1 MTALD
6 RKASSGASRPG
17 ASRSGASRSGASRPK
32 LSGGDIAFNIVNYS
46 VFILITLACIFPFY
60 YLLINTISDNELVR
74 LGKIQLLPQ
83 GIHFENYV
91 QVLKIPGIL
100 DALFVSVARTVLG
113 TLWTVGGCAFLG
125 YLVTK
130 REMWLRK
137 VWYRLIIITMYFSAG
152 LIPWYMNLR
161 MLGFLDNFWV
171 YVIPGLVSPYNV
183 ILVKTFIEALPP
195 SLEESATLDGA
206 GYTRVFFSIVMPLI
220 TPILATLCIFSA
232 VGQWNSFT
240 DTMMLM
246 PSGKFY
252 ALQFL
257 LYKYQNEAS
266 SLAAL
271 VRNTQDSSALA
282 NVATKQTALSVRMT
296 VAMVVTI
303 PILLVYPFFQR
314 YFVKGIM
321 IGAVKG

>member
-1 MTALD
+1 MS
-6 RKASSGASRPG
+6 RKQNVSTHDHPSHV
-17 ASRSGASRSGASRPK
+17 K
-32 LSGGDIAFNIVNYS
+32 LSRGDIAFNIVNYT
-46 VFILITLACIFPFY
+46 VFALITLACLFPFY
-60 YLLINTISDNELVR
+60 YLFINTISNNEMVR
-74 LGKIQLLPQ
+74 LGQIQLIPK
-83 GIHFENYV
+83 GIHFQNYV
-91 QVLKIPGIL
+91 EVMKIDGIV

-113 TLWTVGGCAFLG
+113 TLWTVGGSAFLG

-130 REMWLRK
+130 QEMWLRK
-137 VWYRLIIITMYFSAG
+137 LWYRLIIITMYFSAG

-183 ILVKTFIEALPP
+183 ILVKTFIEGLPQ

-206 GYTRVFFSIVMPLI
+206 GYTKVFFSVIMPLI

-246 PSGKFY
+246 PSGKY
-252 ALQFL
+252 YTLQFL

-271 VRNTQDSSALA
+271 VRNTQDSSSLA
-282 NVATKQTALSVRMT
+282 NLATKQTALSVRMT
-296 VAMVVTI
+296 VAMVVTF

>member
-1 MTALD
+1 
-6 RKASSGASRPG
+6 
-17 ASRSGASRSGASRPK
+17 
-32 LSGGDIAFNIVNYS
+32 
-46 VFILITLACIFPFY
+46 
-60 YLLINTISDNELVR
+60 
-74 LGKIQLLPQ
+74 
-83 GIHFENYV
+83 
-91 QVLKIPGIL
+91 
-100 DALFVSVARTVLG
+100 
-113 TLWTVGGCAFLG
+113 
-125 YLVTK
+125 
-130 REMWLRK
+130 
-137 VWYRLIIITMYFSAG
+137 
-152 LIPWYMNLR
+152 
-161 MLGFLDNFWV
+161 
-171 YVIPGLVSPYNV
+171 
-183 ILVKTFIEALPP
+183 VKTFIEALPP

-252 ALQFL
+252 TLQFL

>member
-1 MTALD
+1 MAKKDLNIHD
-6 RKASSGASRPG
+6 KHHRQKMSR
-17 ASRSGASRSGASRPK
+17 
-32 LSGGDIAFNIVNYS
+32 GDIVFHIVNYT
-46 VFILITLACIFPFY
+46 VFTLLTLVCLFPFY
-60 YLLINTISDNELVR
+60 YLFINTISDNELVR
-74 LGKIQLLPQ
+74 LGAIQLYPQ
-83 GIHFENYV
+83 GIHFQNYV
-91 QVLKIPGIL
+91 EVMRIEGIL
-100 DALFVSVARTVLG
+100 DALLVSVARTVLG
-113 TLWTVGGCAFLG
+113 TLWTVGGSAMLG

-130 REMWLRK
+130 QEMWLRK
-137 VWYRLIIITMYFSAG
+137 VWYRLIVVTMYFSAG

-206 GYTRVFFSIVMPLI
+206 GYLRCFFNVIMPLI
-220 TPILATLCIFSA
+220 IPILATLCIFSA

-246 PSGKFY
+246 PSGKY
-252 ALQFL
+252 YTLQFL

-271 VRNTQDSSALA
+271 VRATQDSSALA
-282 NVATKQTALSVRMT
+282 NLATKQTALSVRMT
-296 VAMVVTI
+296 VAMVVTF

>member
-6 RKASSGASRPG
+6 RKAASGASRP
-17 ASRSGASRSGASRPK
+17 GASRPK

-252 ALQFL
+252 TLQFL

-321 IGAVKG
+321 IGAVTG

>member
-1 MTALD
+1 MTAIDKKLEKAMRENH
-6 RKASSGASRPG
+6 RKNKQ
-17 ASRSGASRSGASRPK
+17 K
-32 LSGGDIAFNIVNYS
+32 LSRGDIAFNIINYA
-46 VFILITLACIFPFY
+46 VFVLITLACIFPFY
-60 YLLINTISDNELVR
+60 YLFINTISDNELVR
-74 LGKIQLLPQ
+74 LGQIQLYPR

-91 QVLKIPGIL
+91 QVLKIPGII
-100 DALFVSVARTVLG
+100 DALFVSIARTVLG
-113 TLWTVGGCAFLG
+113 TIWTVGGCAFLG
-125 YLVTK
+125 YLCTK
-130 REMWLRK
+130 QEMWLRK

-206 GYTRVFFSIVMPLI
+206 GYTKLFVSIIMPLI

-246 PSGKFY
+246 PSGKNY
-252 ALQFL
+252 TLQFL

-271 VRNTQDSSALA
+271 VRNTQDSSSLA

-296 VAMVVTI
+296 VAMVVTL
-303 PILLVYPFFQR
+303 PILCVYPFFQR

>member
-1 MTALD
+1 MTTSSKE
-6 RKASSGASRPG
+6 RKNLKNVHDLHHKMQSST
-17 ASRSGASRSGASRPK
+17 
-32 LSGGDIAFNIVNYS
+32 GDKIFNVVNYT
-46 VFILITLACIFPFY
+46 VFTLITLICLFPFY
-60 YLLINTISDNELVR
+60 YLFINTISDNEMVR
-74 LGKIQLLPQ
+74 LGYIQLIPR
-83 GIHFENYV
+83 GIHFQNYV
-91 QVLKIPGIL
+91 EVMKIEGIL
-100 DALFVSVARTVLG
+100 DALLVSVARTVLG
-113 TLWTVGGCAFLG
+113 TVWTVGGSAMLG

-130 REMWLRK
+130 QEMWLRK
-137 VWYRLIIITMYFSAG
+137 VWYRLIVITMYFSAG

-206 GYTRVFFSIVMPLI
+206 GYMRVFLKVIMPLI

-246 PSGKFY
+246 PSGKY
-252 ALQFL
+252 YTLQFL
-257 LYKYQNEAS
+257 LYKYKNEAS

-271 VRNTQDSSALA
+271 VRSTQDSSSLA
-282 NVATKQTALSVRMT
+282 NLATKQTALSVRMT
-296 VAMVVTI
+296 VAMVVTF

>member
-1 MTALD
+1 MTAIDKKLEKAMRENH
-6 RKASSGASRPG
+6 RKNKQ
-17 ASRSGASRSGASRPK
+17 K
-32 LSGGDIAFNIVNYS
+32 LSRGDIAFNIINYA
-46 VFILITLACIFPFY
+46 VFVLITLACIFPFY
-60 YLLINTISDNELVR
+60 YLFINTISDNELVR
-74 LGKIQLLPQ
+74 LGQIQLYPR

-91 QVLKIPGIL
+91 QVLKIPGIM
-100 DALFVSVARTVLG
+100 DALFVSIARTVLG
-113 TLWTVGGCAFLG
+113 TIWTVGGCAFLG
-125 YLVTK
+125 YLCTK
-130 REMWLRK
+130 QEMWLRK

-206 GYTRVFFSIVMPLI
+206 GYTKLFISIIMPLI

-246 PSGKFY
+246 PSGKNY
-252 ALQFL
+252 TLQFL

-271 VRNTQDSSALA
+271 VRNTQDSSSLA

-296 VAMVVTI
+296 VAMVVTL
-303 PILLVYPFFQR
+303 PILCVYPFFQR

>member
-1 MTALD
+1 MAKKDKQQGHLEQN
-6 RKASSGASRPG
+6 GGSR
-17 ASRSGASRSGASRPK
+17 
-32 LSGGDIAFNIVNYS
+32 LFNIVNYT
-46 VFILITLACIFPFY
+46 VFVLITLACIFPFY
-60 YLLINTISDNELVR
+60 YLFINTISDNELVR
-74 LGKIQLLPQ
+74 LGRIQLFPQ

-91 QVLKIPGIL
+91 QVMKIPGIL

-113 TLWTVGGCAFLG
+113 TPWTVGGCAFLG
-125 YLVTK
+125 YLCTK
-130 REMWLRK
+130 QEMWLRK
-137 VWYRLIIITMYFSAG
+137 VWYRLIIVTMYFSAG

-183 ILVKTFIEALPP
+183 ILVKTFIEALPG

-206 GYTRVFFSIVMPLI
+206 GYGRVFISIIMPLI

-246 PSGKFY
+246 PSGKY
-252 ALQFL
+252 YTLQFL

-271 VRNTQDSSALA
+271 VRNTQDSSSLA

-296 VAMVVTI
+296 VAMVVTL
-303 PILLVYPFFQR
+303 PILCVYPFFQR

>member
-1 MTALD
+1 MA
-6 RKASSGASRPG
+6 RKERNIHDGHHHQ
-17 ASRSGASRSGASRPK
+17 K
-32 LSGGDIAFNIVNYS
+32 LSRGDIAFNIINYT
-46 VFILITLACIFPFY
+46 VFTILTLVCLFPFY
-60 YLLINTISDNELVR
+60 YLFINTISDNELVR
-74 LGKIQLLPQ
+74 LGYIQLYPR
-83 GIHFENYV
+83 GIHFQNYV
-91 QVLKIPGIL
+91 EVLHIEGIL
-100 DALFVSVARTVLG
+100 DALLVSVARTVLG
-113 TLWTVGGCAFLG
+113 TLWTVGGSAMLG

-130 REMWLRK
+130 QEMWLRK
-137 VWYRLIIITMYFSAG
+137 VWYRLIVITMYFSAG

-206 GYTRVFFSIVMPLI
+206 GYMRCFFNVIMPLI
-220 TPILATLCIFSA
+220 IPILATLCIFSA

-246 PSGKFY
+246 PSGKY
-252 ALQFL
+252 YTLQFL

-271 VRNTQDSSALA
+271 VRATQDSNALA
-282 NVATKQTALSVRMT
+282 NLATKQTALSVRMT
-296 VAMVVTI
+296 VAMVVTF

>member
-1 MTALD
+1 M
-6 RKASSGASRPG
+6 
-17 ASRSGASRSGASRPK
+17 
-32 LSGGDIAFNIVNYS
+32 
-46 VFILITLACIFPFY
+46 
-60 YLLINTISDNELVR
+60 
-74 LGKIQLLPQ
+74 
-83 GIHFENYV
+83 
-91 QVLKIPGIL
+91 KIPGIM

-113 TLWTVGGCAFLG
+113 TLWTVAGCAFLG

-130 REMWLRK
+130 QEMWLRK

-161 MLGFLDNFWV
+161 NLGFLDNFWV

-183 ILVKTFIEALPP
+183 ILVKTFIEGLPP

-206 GYTRVFFSIVMPLI
+206 GYIRVFLSVVLPLI

-246 PSGKFY
+246 PSGKNY
-252 ALQFL
+252 TLQFL
-257 LYKYQNEAS
+257 LYKYQREAQ

-271 VRNTQDSSALA
+271 VRNTQDTNALA
-282 NVATKQTALSVRMT
+282 N
-296 VAMVVTI
+296 
-303 PILLVYPFFQR
+303 
-314 YFVKGIM
+314 
-321 IGAVKG
+321 IGAQGGAAATPAIGAKVTQGPGLPGGQQLPAAMAGRAHDSLTSSAADQPALE

>member
-1 MTALD
+1 MTAIDKKLEKAMRENH
-6 RKASSGASRPG
+6 RKNKQ
-17 ASRSGASRSGASRPK
+17 K
-32 LSGGDIAFNIVNYS
+32 LSRGDIAFNIINYA
-46 VFILITLACIFPFY
+46 VFMLITLACIFPFY
-60 YLLINTISDNELVR
+60 YLFINTISDNELVR
-74 LGKIQLLPQ
+74 LGQIQLYPR

-91 QVLKIPGIL
+91 QVLKIPGIM
-100 DALFVSVARTVLG
+100 DALFVSIARTVLG
-113 TLWTVGGCAFLG
+113 TIWTVGGCAFLG
-125 YLVTK
+125 YLCTK
-130 REMWLRK
+130 QEMWLRK

-206 GYTRVFFSIVMPLI
+206 GYTKLFVSIIMPLI

-246 PSGKFY
+246 PSGKNY
-252 ALQFL
+252 TLQFL

-271 VRNTQDSSALA
+271 VRNTQDSSSLA

-296 VAMVVTI
+296 VAMVVTL
-303 PILLVYPFFQR
+303 PILCVYPFFQR

>member
-1 MTALD
+1 MFA
-6 RKASSGASRPG
+6 
-17 ASRSGASRSGASRPK
+17 
-32 LSGGDIAFNIVNYS
+32 
-46 VFILITLACIFPFY
+46 LITLACLFPFY
-60 YLLINTISDNELVR
+60 YLFINTISDNEMVR
-74 LGKIQLLPQ
+74 LGQIQLIPK
-83 GIHFENYV
+83 GIHFQNYV
-91 QVLKIPGIL
+91 EVMKIDGIV

-113 TLWTVGGCAFLG
+113 TLWTVGGSAFLG

-130 REMWLRK
+130 QEMWLRK
-137 VWYRLIIITMYFSAG
+137 LWYRLIIITMYFSAG

-183 ILVKTFIEALPP
+183 ILVKTFIEGLPQ

-206 GYTRVFFSIVMPLI
+206 GYTKVFFSVIMPLI

-246 PSGKFY
+246 PSGKY
-252 ALQFL
+252 YTLQFL

-271 VRNTQDSSALA
+271 VRNTQDSSSLA
-282 NVATKQTALSVRMT
+282 NLATKQTALSVRMT
-296 VAMVVTI
+296 VAMVVTF

>member
-1 MTALD
+1 MSKQKNTQNQSTHD
-6 RKASSGASRPG
+6 KHHHMQ
-17 ASRSGASRSGASRPK
+17 
-32 LSGGDIAFNIVNYS
+32 LSTGDKIFNFVNYT
-46 VFILITLACIFPFY
+46 VFTLITIACLFPFY
-60 YLLINTISDNELVR
+60 YLFINTISDNELVR
-74 LGKIQLLPQ
+74 LGYIQLYPQ
-83 GIHFENYV
+83 GIHLQNYV
-91 QVLKIPGIL
+91 EVMKINGIL
-100 DALFVSVARTVLG
+100 DALLVSVTRTVLG
-113 TLWTVGGCAFLG
+113 TVWTVGGSAMLG

-130 REMWLRK
+130 QEMWLRK

-206 GYTRVFFSIVMPLI
+206 GYTRVFLSVIMPLI

-246 PSGKFY
+246 PAGKY
-252 ALQFL
+252 YTLQFL

-271 VRNTQDSSALA
+271 VRNTQDSSSLA
-282 NVATKQTALSVRMT
+282 NIATKQTALSVRMT
-296 VAMVVTI
+296 VAMVVTL
-303 PILLVYPFFQR
+303 PILFVYPFFQR

>member
-1 MTALD
+1 MA
-6 RKASSGASRPG
+6 RKERNIHDGHHHQ
-17 ASRSGASRSGASRPK
+17 K
-32 LSGGDIAFNIVNYS
+32 LSRGDIAFIIINYT
-46 VFILITLACIFPFY
+46 VFTILTLVCLFPFY
-60 YLLINTISDNELVR
+60 YLFINTISDNELVR
-74 LGKIQLLPQ
+74 LGYIQLYPR
-83 GIHFENYV
+83 GIHFQNYV
-91 QVLKIPGIL
+91 EVLHIEGIL
-100 DALFVSVARTVLG
+100 DALLVSVARTVLG
-113 TLWTVGGCAFLG
+113 TLWTVGGSAMLG

-130 REMWLRK
+130 QEMWLRK
-137 VWYRLIIITMYFSAG
+137 VWYRLIVITMYFSAG

-206 GYTRVFFSIVMPLI
+206 GYMRCFFNVIMPLI
-220 TPILATLCIFSA
+220 IPILATLCIFSA

-246 PSGKFY
+246 PSGKY
-252 ALQFL
+252 YTLQFL
-257 LYKYQNEAS
+257 LYQYQNEAS

-271 VRNTQDSSALA
+271 VRATQDSNALA
-282 NVATKQTALSVRMT
+282 NLATKQTALSVRMT
-296 VAMVVTI
+296 VAMVVTF

>member
-1 MTALD
+1 
-6 RKASSGASRPG
+6 
-17 ASRSGASRSGASRPK
+17 
-32 LSGGDIAFNIVNYS
+32 
-46 VFILITLACIFPFY
+46 
-60 YLLINTISDNELVR
+60 
-74 LGKIQLLPQ
+74 
-83 GIHFENYV
+83 
-91 QVLKIPGIL
+91 
-100 DALFVSVARTVLG
+100 VLG

-125 YLVTK
+125 YLCTK
-130 REMWLRK
+130 QEMWLRK

-171 YVIPGLVSPYNV
+171 YVIPGLVSPYFV

-246 PSGKFY
+246 PSGKY
-252 ALQFL
+252 YTLQFL

-271 VRNTQDSSALA
+271 VRNTQDSSSLA

-303 PILLVYPFFQR
+303 PILCVYPFFQR

>member
-1 MTALD
+1 MS
-6 RKASSGASRPG
+6 RKQNVSTHDHPSHV
-17 ASRSGASRSGASRPK
+17 K
-32 LSGGDIAFNIVNYS
+32 LSRGDIAFNIVNYT
-46 VFILITLACIFPFY
+46 VFALITLACLFPFY
-60 YLLINTISDNELVR
+60 YLFINTISDNEMVR
-74 LGKIQLLPQ
+74 LGQIQLIPK
-83 GIHFENYV
+83 GIHFQNYV
-91 QVLKIPGIL
+91 EVMKIDGIV

-113 TLWTVGGCAFLG
+113 TLWTVGGSAFLG

-130 REMWLRK
+130 QEMWLRK
-137 VWYRLIIITMYFSAG
+137 LWYRLIIITMYFSAG

-183 ILVKTFIEALPP
+183 ILVKTFIEGLPQ

-206 GYTRVFFSIVMPLI
+206 GYTKVFFSVIMPLI

-246 PSGKFY
+246 PSGKY
-252 ALQFL
+252 YTLQFL

-271 VRNTQDSSALA
+271 VRNTQDSSSLA
-282 NVATKQTALSVRMT
+282 NLATKQTALSVRMT
-296 VAMVVTI
+296 VAMVVTF

>member
-1 MTALD
+1 MS
-6 RKASSGASRPG
+6 RKQNVSTHDHPSHV
-17 ASRSGASRSGASRPK
+17 K
-32 LSGGDIAFNIVNYS
+32 LSRGDIAFNIVNYT
-46 VFILITLACIFPFY
+46 VFALITLACLFPFY
-60 YLLINTISDNELVR
+60 YLFINTISDNEMVR
-74 LGKIQLLPQ
+74 LGQIQLIPK
-83 GIHFENYV
+83 GIHFQNYV
-91 QVLKIPGIL
+91 EVMKIDGIV

-113 TLWTVGGCAFLG
+113 TLWTVGGSAFLG

-130 REMWLRK
+130 QEMWLRK
-137 VWYRLIIITMYFSAG
+137 LWYRLIIITMYFSAG

-183 ILVKTFIEALPP
+183 ILVKTFIEGLPQ

-206 GYTRVFFSIVMPLI
+206 GYTKVFFSVIMPLI

-246 PSGKFY
+246 PSGKY
-252 ALQFL
+252 YTLQFL

-271 VRNTQDSSALA
+271 VRNTQDSSSLA
-282 NVATKQTALSVRMT
+282 NLATKQTALSVRMT
-296 VAMVVTI
+296 VAMVVTF
-303 PILLVYPFFQR
+303 PILLVYPVFQR

>member
-1 MTALD
+1 MTKPETRKTERKKNR
-6 RKASSGASRPG
+6 RKASA
-17 ASRSGASRSGASRPK
+17 
-32 LSGGDIAFNIVNYS
+32 GDIVFNAVNYT
-46 VFILITLACIFPFY
+46 VFILITLACVFPFY
-60 YLLINTISDNELVR
+60 YLFINTISSNELVR
-74 LGKIQLLPQ
+74 LGQIQLIPK

-91 QVLKIPGIL
+91 QVMKIPGIL

-113 TLWTVGGCAFLG
+113 TVWTVGGCAFLG
-125 YLVTK
+125 YLCTK
-130 REMWLRK
+130 QEMWLRK
-137 VWYRLIIITMYFSAG
+137 LWYRLIIITMYFSAG

-183 ILVKTFIEALPP
+183 ILVKTFIEGLPP

-206 GYTRVFFSIVMPLI
+206 GYTRVFCSIIMPLI

-246 PSGKFY
+246 PSGKY
-252 ALQFL
+252 YTLQFL

-271 VRNTQDSSALA
+271 VRNTQDSSSLA

-296 VAMVVTI
+296 VAMVVTF
-303 PILLVYPFFQR
+303 PILFVYPFFQR

>member
-1 MTALD
+1 MNRKSSVSTSRNIHDQHHRVKMSRGD
-6 RKASSGASRPG
+6 R
-17 ASRSGASRSGASRPK
+17 
-32 LSGGDIAFNIVNYS
+32 IFNIINYS
-46 VFILITLACIFPFY
+46 VFSLITLACLFPFY
-60 YLLINTISDNELVR
+60 YLFINTISDNELVR
-74 LGKIQLLPQ
+74 LGYIQLYPRGVHLQ
-83 GIHFENYV
+83 NYV
-91 QVLKIPGIL
+91 EVMKISGIL

-113 TLWTVGGCAFLG
+113 TVWTVGGSAMLG

-130 REMWLRK
+130 QEMWLRK
-137 VWYRLIIITMYFSAG
+137 VWYRLIVITMYFSAG

-206 GYTRVFFSIVMPLI
+206 GYTRVFFSIIMPLI

-252 ALQFL
+252 TLQFL

-271 VRNTQDSSALA
+271 VRNTQDASALA